1 MPHGESRKTK
11 MSSLVAGYEPTASQ
25 VKHQS
30 IITSFRGEPTHSFTH
45 THTHRQPKAVHF
57 QEMEYLFQPKQTG
70 PQLQV
75 EKAMLL
81 SAMEAKIHGLRDNI
95 ST

>member
-1 MPHGESRKTK
+1 
-11 MSSLVAGYEPTASQ
+11 
-25 VKHQS
+25 
-30 IITSFRGEPTHSFTH
+30 
-45 THTHRQPKAVHF
+45 
-57 QEMEYLFQPKQTG
+57 MEYLFQPKQTG

-95 ST
+95 SN